1 MRPFPSVFMAL
12 ALAAPVAVQAQSA
25 FERPKC
31 PTADTA
37 PGAESRCIRD
47 VRKQWQE
54 ANFAALQKTGL
65 VFKYMARPDV
75 EASPA
80 AKAVLEQ
87 KKEGSFTVR
96 FSVAPDGTVYNA
108 AAVDVTDGMA
118 PLAKLWADTIS
129 QWTFLKTAAA
139 VTDLEHRRIYMYPAE
154 EEGASERRAPGSSF

>member
-1 MRPFPSVFMAL
+1 MRPLMPVLLAFML
-12 ALAAPVAVQAQSA
+12 VAPAAVQAEAA

-31 PTADTA
+31 PAADTA

-75 EASPA
+75 DASPA

-87 KKEGSFTVR
+87 KTEGSFTVR

-118 PLAKLWADTIS
+118 PLAKLWADTIG
-129 QWTFLKTAAA
+129 QWTFMKTAAA
-139 VTDLEHRRIYMYPAE
+139 VTNLEHRRIYMYPAE
-154 EEGASERRAPGSSF
+154 DDGESTRKAPGSSF